1 MMSTFPDPMK
11 NSQVSLAATS
21 QTESATNL
29 LRPHMWFPKARSMR
43 RKIICHMGP
52 TNSGK
57 TFRAIEKLKAADS
70 GVYCGPLRLLA
81 WEIFERLNE
90 QEIPCSLITGQ
101 ELEEKEGAKV
111 LSCTTE
117 MVDVTTEYDVA
128 VIDEIQLIGDADRG
142 WAWTRALLGVPA
154 KEVHVCGEPA
164 ALPLIE
170 RLCKETNDELI
181 IHHYDRLS
189 PLSIT
194 AEPIQSLKEVRPGDA
209 VIAFSRRELFWLKN
223 QIESLTGKNC
233 CIVYGALPP
242 EIRKQQVCNRM
253 EFFFFFFFLPIILP
267 IFILRV
273 RVVYLFV

>member
-164 ALPLIE
+164 AHTA
-170 RLCKETNDELI
+170 C
-181 IHHYDRLS
+181 HS
-189 PLSIT
+189 PATTSQ
-194 AEPIQSLKEVRPGDA
+194 ARQRPSRVA
-209 VIAFSRRELFWLKN
+209 SRRA
-223 QIESLTGKNC
+223 GC
-233 CIVYGALPP
+233 A
-242 EIRKQQVCNRM
+242 R
-253 EFFFFFFFLPIILP
+253 
-267 IFILRV
+267 
-273 RVVYLFV
+273 